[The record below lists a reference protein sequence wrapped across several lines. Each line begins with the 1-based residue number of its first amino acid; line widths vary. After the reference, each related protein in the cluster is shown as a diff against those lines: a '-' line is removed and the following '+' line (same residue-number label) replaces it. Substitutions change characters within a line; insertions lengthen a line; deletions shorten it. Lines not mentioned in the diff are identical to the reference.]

1 MSTALN
7 TGTFARA
14 LAETVAARDF
24 CFLQSA
30 QLRDALTSL
39 RSGWRADWD
48 VFASSWGDLA
58 MDTYMADG
66 GRYRRRRYAVLS
78 AVADSLRIQFEP
90 HQPHYQSLDY
100 NTLNGGVERHFEPI
114 LPQILGGPTMQT
126 VVQFGLSVFQ
136 RLHAH
141 EDAHIELHQFRIE
154 ARQDGGGKPT
164 PEGVHRDGVDFV
176 LVMMVRRENIES
188 GTTEIFSPEGQR
200 LDSFTLTAPLD
211 AALLNDQRALHGVT
225 PVDPQDP
232 SRPAWRDVLVVT
244 YRRKHPPGS

>member
-225 PVDPQDP
+225 PVHPQDP

>member
-58 MDTYMADG
+58 MDTYMANG

-225 PVDPQDP
+225 PVQP
-232 SRPAWRDVLVVT
+232 RI
-244 YRRKHPPGS
+244 RRGLRGATCWW